1 MMRVQKCHF
10 LKGRRRAHSISDGGI
25 KIKKYNTLTMANVL
39 VPYKQ
44 DEEKWM
50 QHYLEQ
56 AEKQLKPEEIMKEVK
71 NKEIHPNYV
80 TPASQLIAQ
89 SQSELKRERRAEKE
103 LPVTFAPIKATP
115 EFIASVSHYGHS
127 KGSTSRKRTR
137 TSSKQSN
144 PPKQPKPTKYRKV
157 KVEES
162 GSDDEEFFF

>member
-1 MMRVQKCHF
+1 
-10 LKGRRRAHSISDGGI
+10 
-25 KIKKYNTLTMANVL
+25 MANVL

-89 SQSELKRERRAEKE
+89 SQSELKRGEE
-103 LPVTFAPIKATP
+103 
-115 EFIASVSHYGHS
+115 G
-127 KGSTSRKRTR
+127 RKRTPCNLC
-137 TSSKQSN
+137 TYKSH
-144 PPKQPKPTKYRKV
+144 P
-157 KVEES
+157 
-162 GSDDEEFFF
+162 